1 MKKKDLTVL
10 IEGLRKLSADITE
23 IADLLS
29 GTETQKEK
37 QEAPAD
43 PVKEEAAP
51 AAEEVPEKVYSK
63 EEVRAILADKS
74 RSGFR
79 AEVKALLTAHGAKQ
93 LSDITD
99 PKELAALVA
108 EAEVIGMVAAA
119 EVIGTG

>member
-10 IEGLRKLSADITE
+10 IEGLRKLSADLTE

-29 GTETQKEK
+29 GTEAPKAT
-37 QEAPAD
+37 QEAPAE
-43 PVKEEAAP
+43 PVT
-51 AAEEVPEKVYSK
+51 EEVTPAKVYSK

-99 PKELAALVA
+99 PQELAALVA
-108 EAEVIGMVAAA
+108 EAEVIGN
-119 EVIGTG
+119 G